1 MSVVAHETTP
11 GDTQGAAPAGGRL
24 LQRMSIVTALAGGL
38 IVMLVAH
45 YLAAAF
51 FVMPELPEGTDP
63 PSGLVWMLENR
74 VTLTTMFGWVLGF
87 MIGIGAF
94 NGPFRWLLGKDLS
107 DADLLYMA
115 GKDQGTWRY
124 FRYTTDHKVVGI
136 QYLIITMVLL
146 GAGGTIAMLI
156 RTNLMTPDSTF
167 LGPTMYNTLVG
178 MHGII
183 MIIATIVMVTG
194 PFGNFILPIMIGARD
209 MAFPRLN
216 ALSFWLLA
224 SVVPVLLS
232 VPFLGG
238 MPTGWVAYN
247 PLAEQAPVGMDGFV
261 VTIIVFAVSSAV
273 AGANITTTAI
283 KMRTRGM
290 TWTRT
295 PIFVYGV
302 VASVGLAIPVF
313 PAFMASQVLSGLDR
327 SVGTSFYDP
336 NGGGSGWLYANL
348 FWIMGH
354 PEVYVILIP
363 ALAALLELTPVFTR
377 RPLFSFK
384 AALVAIAGIV
394 GLSVLVWAHH
404 MYVSG
409 WAPGLGGA
417 FMLTTEMISIPT
429 GLLFLVFIGT
439 MWRGRIW
446 TRLPMMAVYAMLWN
460 FVIGGITGVYLSDI
474 PADEAMHGSMFV
486 TAHFHYT
493 LMGVALT
500 GTMGALVYWFPK
512 MTGRMFN
519 ERTGFWG
526 FWIIQIGFN
535 VTFLGM
541 FMVGFAGQPR
551 RVFNYSSMFAT
562 GNFVSTM
569 GAYTIAVGALIF
581 LYVFISSWGHGQV
594 ASANP
599 WKAKTLEWQVPTPVP
614 LENFD
619 VLPVITSDPYGY
631 GLKQAEPARKEEVSL

>member
-1 MSVVAHETTP
+1 MALPTQEATP
-11 GDTQGAAPAGGRL
+11 EVPSSGGAAGGRL
-24 LQRMSIVTALAGGL
+24 LQRMSIITAIAVGL
-38 IVMLVAH
+38 VVMIVAH
-45 YLAAAF
+45 YVAVAYFA
-51 FVMPELPEGTDP
+51 MPEFPDDVEP
-63 PSGLVWMLENR
+63 PSGLVWMLQNR
-74 VTLTTMFGWVLGF
+74 VTLTTMFAWVLGF

-94 NGPFRWLLGKDLS
+94 NGPFRWLLGKDLD
-107 DADLLYMA
+107 DADLLFMA
-115 GKDQGTWRY
+115 GKDQGVWRY
-124 FRYTTDHKVVGI
+124 FRFTTDHKVVGI

-146 GAGGTIAMLI
+146 GSGGTIAMLI

-167 LGPTMYNTLVG
+167 LGPTMYNTFVG
-178 MHGII
+178 LHGII

-232 VPFLGG
+232 VPLLGG

-247 PLAEQAPVGMDGFV
+247 PLADQAPPGMDGFV
-261 VTIIVFAVSSAV
+261 VTIIVFAISSAV
-273 AGANITTTAI
+273 AGANITTTAV

-327 SVGTSFYDP
+327 AVGTTFYDP
-336 NGGGSGWLYANL
+336 DGGGSGWLYANL

-377 RPLFSFK
+377 RPLFSFR
-384 AALVAIAGIV
+384 AAIAAIAGIV

-409 WAPGLGGA
+409 WAPALGGS

-474 PADEAMHGSMFV
+474 PANEAMHGSMFV

-493 LMGVALT
+493 LMGAALT
-500 GTMGALVYWFPK
+500 GTLGAIVYWFPK
-512 MTGRMFN
+512 MTGRMFD
-519 ERTGFWG
+519 EKVGFWG

-551 RVFNYSSMFAT
+551 RVFNYSDLFAT

-569 GAYTIAVGALIF
+569 GAYTIGIGALIF
-581 LYVFISSWGHGQV
+581 LYVIISSWRHGRI
-594 ASANP
+594 ATANP
-599 WKAKTLEWQVPTPVP
+599 WNGKTLEWQVPTPVP

-619 VLPVITSDPYGY
+619 VLPVVTSDPYGY
-631 GLKQAEPARKEEVSL
+631 GLKSAVSAPKEEVQL